1 MSGDDELRELEA
13 TLKPAE
19 KKHRVADAVHSLAE
33 KSMKV
38 IHDVEDAAIHAEQAV
53 VEAAKE
59 IEEVLEE
66 EISLIEETIEEIEEK
81 AVQAFRDQ
89 YRYAVY
95 VGQYAAVTAASSG
108 MLRFLAFSSD
118 FGEAFRP
125 AVPQV
130 LVKSSYFVSVGYIF
144 GAIAESA
151 YEVCDKPAKTIIET
165 VAHETFFQLVASLIV
180 PFLFIHTAVH
190 QTTKVLKRMKMDKK
204 NPLVARYAPSAVG
217 LVCVPILPLY
227 LDHPCEHAVD
237 TIFDFVTGKQPSH
250 ESASLMDQKRLMA
263 RGAMISSFRKRPE

>member
-19 KKHRVADAVHSLAE
+19 TTHRVADAVHSLAE

-38 IHDVEDAAIHAEQAV
+38 IHDVEDAAIQAEHA
-53 VEAAKE
+53 VEDSVKE
-59 IEEVLEE
+59 IVEVLEE
-66 EISLIEETIEEIEEK
+66 EALMIEETIEEIEEQ
-81 AVQAFRDQ
+81 VIQTFRDK

-95 VGQYAAVTAASSG
+95 AGQCAAATAMSSG

-125 AVPQV
+125 AVPQA

-144 GAIAESA
+144 GAIGESA
-151 YEVCDKPAKTIIET
+151 YEVWDKPAKTIIET
-165 VAHETFFQLVASLIV
+165 VAHETFFQLVASLVV

-190 QTTKVLKRMKMDKK
+190 QTTKVLKRLRMDKK
-204 NPLVARYAPSAVG
+204 APIVARWGPSAVG
-217 LVCVPILPLY
+217 LVCVPVMPLY
-227 LDHPCEHAVD
+227 IDHPCEHAVD

-250 ESASLMDQKRLMA
+250 ESASLMDQRRLFA
-263 RGAMISSFRKRPE
+263 RGSMISSFRKRPE

>member
-1 MSGDDELRELEA
+1 MGEQ
-13 TLKPAE
+13 
-19 KKHRVADAVHSLAE
+19 
-33 KSMKV
+33 V
-38 IHDVEDAAIHAEQAV
+38 IQ
-53 VEAAKE
+53 
-59 IEEVLEE
+59 
-66 EISLIEETIEEIEEK
+66 S
-81 AVQAFRDQ
+81 FRDK

-95 VGQYAAVTAASSG
+95 VGQYAVVTATHSG

-190 QTTKVLKRMKMDKK
+190 QTTKVLKNLRMDKK
-204 NPLVARYAPSAVG
+204 APIVARWGPSAVG
-217 LVCVPILPLY
+217 LGCVPILPLY

-237 TIFDFVTGKQPSH
+237 AIFDFVTGKQSSH